1 MKHCIFCLR
10 SYILNCMMLLPPST
24 AIPAPYARRPR
35 SGVAKHGYMAGYI
48 TYRFPTLRWRWNS
61 SAFWVVVRGGV
72 HLWTYHLVYPPQGQ
86 QLLFVTDRVT
96 SCQVFANTFP
106 RNKKTFIYKEYGV
119 QTRHFKWTLR
129 SLNYPKSLDSVRHK
143 MPADQELAWVI
154 NNIRMST

>member
-1 MKHCIFCLR
+1 MR
-10 SYILNCMMLLPPST
+10 SST
-24 AIPAPYARRPR
+24 
-35 SGVAKHGYMAGYI
+35 
-48 TYRFPTLRWRWNS
+48 
-61 SAFWVVVRGGV
+61 FWVVVRGGV
-72 HLWTYHLVYPPQGQ
+72 HFRTYHLVYPPQGQ

-154 NNIRMST
+154 NNIRMSTQCNNASSPPRWDLSHVGYNFLSHLIGAFEILFRCDWTISITKL